1 MSYRSRPQ
9 GYAWPEGME
18 ELPGIDRVDG
28 GGHHRRTAGRER
40 PYIACPGTNGL
51 GLLPRTSST
60 NTLNME
66 RMSTLPTIKCSSC
79 AVDIDILHLAD
90 HVCAAAPPSGEY
102 NTEHYYTHKL
112 INLATTVPEPM
123 SPTSTVSPE
132 SPPSIVSPKLNRAAT
147 FGGPTFSNRSDR
159 VPQSGRMPPPPRIDS
174 NAASKQAEQKT
185 TVAGRLRADL
195 SRQAISTARTIS
207 DD

>member
-1 MSYRSRPQ
+1 
-9 GYAWPEGME
+9 
-18 ELPGIDRVDG
+18 
-28 GGHHRRTAGRER
+28 
-40 PYIACPGTNGL
+40 
-51 GLLPRTSST
+51 
-60 NTLNME
+60 ME

-102 NTEHYYTHKL
+102 NTEHYYIHRL

-132 SPPSIVSPKLNRAAT
+132 SPPSLVSPKLSRAAT
-147 FGGPTFSNRSDR
+147 FGGPTFSNRSDQ
-159 VPQSGRMPPPPRIDS
+159 PTQSGRMPPPPRIDS

-185 TVAGRLRADL
+185 SFTDRFRAHS
-195 SRQAISTARTIS
+195 SRQAISTVGTITN
-207 DD
+207 D